1 MNKRRLALRLAA
13 VLFAVAVV
21 ALWQF
26 VAWSG
31 VFSRAYFTSP
41 AETFEALL
49 ALQARG
55 ELWRPLAG
63 TCLRMVYGWALASV
77 LGIVI
82 GAGLAQSGRLREF
95 VEPTL
100 EFLRPLPASA
110 IIPAAILLLGLT
122 PQMAVAVIAFGSIW
136 PVLLGSYNGFSRVD
150 ERIIEVAQLQEMPV
164 AEFLWKIALPCA
176 FPDIF
181 AGLRVNL
188 AIALILAVV
197 VEIQAGLTGL
207 GFNIMIAQR
216 LFRTPELYAGIVV
229 LGLIGFITSRTLL
242 LVERWLLRWRS
253 LGH

>member
-1 MNKRRLALRLAA
+1 MRKHRLALRLGA
-13 VLFAVAVV
+13 VLFAGGVV
-21 ALWQF
+21 ALWQL
-26 VAWSG
+26 VAISG
-31 VFSRAYFTSP
+31 VFSKAYFTSP
-41 AETFEALL
+41 SQTVDALL

-55 ELWRPLAG
+55 ELWQPLAG
-63 TCLRMVYGWALASV
+63 TCLRMGYGWALASV
-77 LGIVI
+77 LGIAV
-82 GAGLAQSGRLREF
+82 GAALGQSGRLRDF

-122 PQMAVAVIAFGSIW
+122 PQMAIAVIAFGSIW
-136 PVLLGSYNGFSRVD
+136 PVLLGSYNGFARVD
-150 ERIIEVAQLQEMPV
+150 ERIIEVARLQEMPAV
-164 AEFLWKIALPCA
+164 AFAWKIALPCA
-176 FPDIF
+176 LPDIF

-216 LFRTPELYAGIVV
+216 LFRTPELYAGIVL

-242 LVERWLLRWRS
+242 FVERWLLHWRT

>member
-1 MNKRRLALRLAA
+1 MNKRRLALRIGA
-13 VLFAVAVV
+13 VLFAIAVV
-21 ALWQF
+21 ALWQL

-41 AETFEALL
+41 TQTFDALL
-49 ALQARG
+49 ALHARG
-55 ELWRPLAG
+55 ELWQPLAG
-63 TCLRMVYGWALASV
+63 TCMRMVYGWALASI
-77 LGIVI
+77 LGIAI

-122 PQMAVAVIAFGSIW
+122 PQMAIAVIAFGSTW

-150 ERIIEVAQLQEMPV
+150 ERIIEVARLQEMPAV
-164 AEFLWKIALPCA
+164 ELAWKIALPCA

-181 AGLRVNL
+181 AGLRLNL
-188 AIALILAVV
+188 AMALILAVV

-216 LFRTPELYAGIVV
+216 LFRTPELYAGIVL
-229 LGLIGFITSRTLL
+229 LGLVGFITSRTLL
-242 LVERWLLRWRS
+242 FVERRLLRWRS
-253 LGH
+253 LGQ